1 MMPMLNQYQQVM
13 NMARQMMQNPQQ
25 AVSQAFPD
33 LPQEI
38 QNNPGQI
45 MTWLQQ
51 NGRINPQ
58 LIQTANN
65 IMQMMGK
72 R

>member
-1 MMPMLNQYQQVM
+1 MLNQYQNIV
-13 NMARQMMQNPQQ
+13 NAARQMMQNPQQ
-25 AVSQAFPD
+25 AVAQAFPD
-33 LPQEI
+33 LPQDI
-38 QNNPGQI
+38 QGNPNQI
-45 MTWLQQ
+45 MAWLQQ